1 MDFTRVE
8 IRRPGRKLG
17 RTAATAAS
25 AVLIGI
31 GPGVAPANAQERG
44 FGEDAIVLDELVVE
58 GELQTRSLQ
67 DTQTSVAVIPG
78 EELERRGDLDLYDV
92 IERTPNVTSSFGEK
106 GFAIRGIDQRGPGAA
121 GSGLLVTTRVDGITL
136 PTNQTTFFGPYST
149 WDLEQIE
156 VLRGPQSTQQG
167 RNALAGAVIIR
178 SADPTFA
185 ADLKTRVDVAER
197 NQFGGAVAFNA
208 PIVDDVLAVRFS
220 AEHIQ
225 TDGFVTNPTL
235 GIDDY
240 DNREQTTLRAKA
252 LFEPTDAFQAILST
266 TYARNFGGE
275 DFVET
280 AQFPNRRVNLSN
292 IAAEEGSEFGLFNL
306 RMTYDL
312 NDAFTLRSETSGLLN
327 DYTRIEDFDQTPADG
342 GFLSRDADSHSFEQE
357 VTLAYSSDRIEAV
370 VGGYITGITDNDA
383 TSAILPGT
391 FVDPNL
397 PAFVQIDR
405 TTDSTAETLNLAL
418 FGEAEIRVLPQM
430 RLIAGGRYDRET
442 VDLEDITVVTTNVP
456 LPIPL
461 PPDDRVSSETTF
473 SAFLPKAGL
482 VYDWTDDLSTGFTVQ
497 RGYRAGGTQRNT
509 LTGVINEFDPEFT
522 WNYELALR
530 SQWFDGRLTANANAF
545 YTAWRDQQVNV
556 IGPTGLD
563 ADFNTINAGRSRLFG
578 GELELRG
585 TPMAGLEL
593 FGSVGFVRTEFLD
606 FVDGDDD
613 FSGNRFPDSSPVTA
627 AFGGTYSFANGIVL
641 GADASYTAGAF
652 SDPDNTA
659 TTKSDSRL
667 LLNAQIGYE
676 AENWAVTLYARNLLD
691 NDYVTQITDDR
702 RLARTGEPLTVGA
715 FATLRF

>member
-280 AQFPNRRVNLSN
+280 AQFPDRRVNLSN

-327 DYTRIEDFDQTPADG
+327 DYTRIEDFD
-342 GFLSRDADSHSFEQE
+342 
-357 VTLAYSSDRIEAV
+357 
-370 VGGYITGITDNDA
+370 
-383 TSAILPGT
+383 
-391 FVDPNL
+391 
-397 PAFVQIDR
+397 
-405 TTDSTAETLNLAL
+405 
-418 FGEAEIRVLPQM
+418 
-430 RLIAGGRYDRET
+430 
-442 VDLEDITVVTTNVP
+442 
-456 LPIPL
+456 
-461 PPDDRVSSETTF
+461 
-473 SAFLPKAGL
+473 
-482 VYDWTDDLSTGFTVQ
+482 
-497 RGYRAGGTQRNT
+497 
-509 LTGVINEFDPEFT
+509 
-522 WNYELALR
+522 
-530 SQWFDGRLTANANAF
+530 
-545 YTAWRDQQVNV
+545 
-556 IGPTGLD
+556 
-563 ADFNTINAGRSRLFG
+563 
-578 GELELRG
+578 
-585 TPMAGLEL
+585 
-593 FGSVGFVRTEFLD
+593 
-606 FVDGDDD
+606 
-613 FSGNRFPDSSPVTA
+613 
-627 AFGGTYSFANGIVL
+627 
-641 GADASYTAGAF
+641 
-652 SDPDNTA
+652 
-659 TTKSDSRL
+659 
-667 LLNAQIGYE
+667 
-676 AENWAVTLYARNLLD
+676 
-691 NDYVTQITDDR
+691 
-702 RLARTGEPLTVGA
+702 
-715 FATLRF
+715 